1 FIIKYREKKKLKIIN
16 TLVKKISNIAYEYL
30 NKEEKEEELIFI
42 DETNI
47 ENFKRRKKKEK
58 DVFSRV
64 SESLLIYALNIASER
79 IILPLELR
87 NIEFFIKRK
96 SKLIKKFIRNI
107 KSKSKTKRMK
117 AAFSLRFYGFEGVQ
131 ILSGFLGVEKSSAI
145 RFKICE
151 SLLFAQSY
159 DLIPLILDS
168 AAKEY
173 ENGNMMRFSQ
183 YIAIL
188 QEHAETTVNII
199 SSRYPYNTV
208 ETIIGIRLCRY
219 YPSSSLEKIL
229 IESLMSEDETLS
241 SKAVNVV
248 YHIIPTMLDSQFF
261 LRHKNDTIRGFAI
274 KSLGRVKNLD
284 NFDRILQFLL
294 EPENEQ
300 FATSALENAI
310 KNNDEFKDKLLEI
323 FYKIEDSSIKNK
335 LAVILESYLFY
346 FLENKDWFLNKKI
359 NELVEYCI
367 QNGLI
372 YNIVSYLNNND
383 DIKVEEIL
391 ILKIVHVLDIVN
403 FKKPDY
409 EKRIKIFEELINSLN
424 EDICQ
429 RHNFPPKKKIEVQ
442 KAPEA
447 SKKDRPLLIALAI
460 FLIFLPVIMYSFK
473 VKFNFSPFLPWLK
486 SFIIFYIK
494 FFGYYAL
501 ALNLISILFL
511 LFANLE
517 ISRQNRLL
525 SSISYLSYFQK
536 GVLPSISVIVPAF
549 REEATIVQNVR
560 SLLALKYPNFEV
572 IVVNDGSPDNT
583 LNVLK
588 QNFELE
594 RIPYRHSQQ
603 DIDTAPIVGVYKSRF
618 YSNLIVLDKLNGGK
632 ADSLNAGINLANC
645 QYVCGIDADSLLE
658 QDALLHAIS
667 PIIESDEKII
677 ATGGKIMPVNGC
689 DVENGS
695 LIRIGI
701 GKNFLSRFQTIEY
714 LRAYFT
720 GRLGWSYIKSLL
732 IISGAFGVFEKKEV
746 QKIGGYMTYRTKAKQ
761 NTVGEDME
769 LIVRLRRNSIENKEK
784 SLVNYSISATC
795 WTEVPESFKI
805 LRKQRDRWQRGLIE
819 ILLYHRK
826 MLFNKNYGRV
836 GLIALPYYLI
846 FETLGPF
853 YEVMGLF
860 FSILA
865 IILGIFTIPLFLFL
879 FLTSILLGIFVSIL
893 SLAISEKNVI
903 YFNWYEDLLL
913 ILIGFLEN
921 FGYRQAMNILR
932 LVAYFN
938 YIIGKSS
945 WGMMKRK
952 GFKTQSSRP

>member
-1 FIIKYREKKKLKIIN
+1 MSYFFN
-16 TLVKKISNIAYEYL
+16 
-30 NKEEKEEELIFI
+30 
-42 DETNI
+42 
-47 ENFKRRKKKEK
+47 RR
-58 DVFSRV
+58 
-64 SESLLIYALNIASER
+64 
-79 IILPLELR
+79 
-87 NIEFFIKRK
+87 
-96 SKLIKKFIRNI
+96 
-107 KSKSKTKRMK
+107 
-117 AAFSLRFYGFEGVQ
+117 
-131 ILSGFLGVEKSSAI
+131 
-145 RFKICE
+145 
-151 SLLFAQSY
+151 
-159 DLIPLILDS
+159 
-168 AAKEY
+168 
-173 ENGNMMRFSQ
+173 
-183 YIAIL
+183 
-188 QEHAETTVNII
+188 
-199 SSRYPYNTV
+199 
-208 ETIIGIRLCRY
+208 
-219 YPSSSLEKIL
+219 
-229 IESLMSEDETLS
+229 
-241 SKAVNVV
+241 
-248 YHIIPTMLDSQFF
+248 
-261 LRHKNDTIRGFAI
+261 
-274 KSLGRVKNLD
+274 
-284 NFDRILQFLL
+284 
-294 EPENEQ
+294 
-300 FATSALENAI
+300 
-310 KNNDEFKDKLLEI
+310 
-323 FYKIEDSSIKNK
+323 
-335 LAVILESYLFY
+335 
-346 FLENKDWFLNKKI
+346 
-359 NELVEYCI
+359 
-367 QNGLI
+367 
-372 YNIVSYLNNND
+372 
-383 DIKVEEIL
+383 
-391 ILKIVHVLDIVN
+391 
-403 FKKPDY
+403 
-409 EKRIKIFEELINSLN
+409 
-424 EDICQ
+424 
-429 RHNFPPKKKIEVQ
+429 
-442 KAPEA
+442 
-447 SKKDRPLLIALAI
+447 
-460 FLIFLPVIMYSFK
+460 
-473 VKFNFSPFLPWLK
+473 
-486 SFIIFYIK
+486 
-494 FFGYYAL
+494 
-501 ALNLISILFL
+501 
-511 LFANLE
+511 
-517 ISRQNRLL
+517 
-525 SSISYLSYFQK
+525 SYLSYFQK

-618 YSNLIVLDKLNGGK
+618 YSNLIVIDKLNGGK

-658 QDALLHAIS
+658 QDALLYAIS

-677 ATGGKIMPVNGC
+677 VTGGKIMPVNGC

-938 YIIGKSS
+938 YLIGKSS